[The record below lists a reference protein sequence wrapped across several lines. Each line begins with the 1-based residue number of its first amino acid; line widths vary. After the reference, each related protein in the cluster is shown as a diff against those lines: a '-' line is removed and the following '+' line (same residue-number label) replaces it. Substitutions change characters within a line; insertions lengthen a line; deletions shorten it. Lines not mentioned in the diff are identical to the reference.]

1 MNKVYISGKISGLPE
16 QEYKRNFAEA
26 EKKLRL
32 FNYIPINPAKIGIVP
47 GFKWEDYMKESLK
60 LLCDCDFIY
69 FLPDSDDSR
78 GVAFER
84 QTATILGIPTLN
96 IQTLDKKWD

>member
-16 QEYKRNFAEA
+16 EIYKKNFSDA
-26 EKKLRL
+26 EKELGL
-32 FNYIPINPAKIGIVP
+32 FGYTPVNPAKIGIVP

-69 FLPDSDDSR
+69 CLPDSKDSK
-78 GVAFER
+78 GAMLEQ
-84 QTATILGIPTLN
+84 QTALVLKIPTLK
-96 IQTLDKKWD
+96 IQKVSKKWS